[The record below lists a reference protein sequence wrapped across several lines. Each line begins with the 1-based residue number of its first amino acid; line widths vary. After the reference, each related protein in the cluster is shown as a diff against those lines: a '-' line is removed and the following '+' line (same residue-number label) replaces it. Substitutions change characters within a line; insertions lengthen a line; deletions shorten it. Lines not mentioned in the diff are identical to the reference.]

1 MTVSDLLDRLARPEY
16 TGRDRC
22 LPCTVVNLAIVGL
35 AAVLLGRKRR
45 ALGLLAAAVGVTL
58 VALRGYVVPGTPR
71 FAPRLVAPLPFDF
84 GHADERRDSLSGSGE
99 DESRSDP
106 DDTPD
111 ALAADADP
119 EAVLSE
125 LVAAGVIDS
134 DGEELLLDDSF
145 RADWTDRIE
154 SLRDADDEAFLYRVV
169 AATPSATGGETVH
182 DRVFLD
188 GDRETQTSRAIATAE
203 AAAVETLEEWG
214 LAEQYRAPAATPLRT
229 FLDTCPSCGGR
240 IVETTVRNCCGGPG
254 GIRADPEQPVL
265 ACEDCDTVL
274 VDL

>member
-1 MTVSDLLDRLARPEY
+1 MNVLDLLDRLARPEY

-22 LPCTVVNLAIVGL
+22 LPCTVLNLVIVGVAAIV
-35 AAVLLGRKRR
+35 LGRKRR
-45 ALGLLAAAVGVTL
+45 ALGLLTAAVGVTL
-58 VALRGYVVPGTPR
+58 VAIRGYVVPGTPR

-84 GHADERRDSLSGSGE
+84 GHTDESRDSLSDSE
-99 DESRSDP
+99 DAPEALAP
-106 DDTPD
+106 DD
-111 ALAADADP
+111 DP

-134 DGEELLLDDSF
+134 DGEELFLDESF
-145 RADWTDRIE
+145 RTAWTENIE
-154 SLRDADDEAFLYRVV
+154 SLRAADDEAFLERVV

-188 GDRETQTSRAIATAE
+188 GDREIQTSQAIATAE
-203 AAAVETLEEWG
+203 AAAVETLADWG

-229 FLDTCPSCGGR
+229 FLETCPSCGGP

-265 ACEDCDTVL
+265 ACADCDTVI